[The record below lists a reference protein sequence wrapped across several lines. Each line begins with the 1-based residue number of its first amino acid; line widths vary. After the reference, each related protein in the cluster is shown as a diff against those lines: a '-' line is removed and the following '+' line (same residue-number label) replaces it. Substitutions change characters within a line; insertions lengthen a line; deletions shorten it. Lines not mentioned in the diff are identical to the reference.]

1 MFPTAQ
7 TLREWARHPDDQCL
21 FVPNNLSRSLR
32 QASACRA
39 LMRVLIVDDH
49 ADSAKSL
56 VALLQELGHNETR
69 VAYSAATA
77 LQTAVEFGPE
87 IVLMDVELPDM
98 SGYDA
103 ALLMH
108 QHPRLQRTRLMALTD
123 HAEHPGREQARASG
137 FERYLVKPVTVEA
150 LQEVLDMAA

>member
-1 MFPTAQ
+1 
-7 TLREWARHPDDQCL
+7 
-21 FVPNNLSRSLR
+21 
-32 QASACRA
+32 
-39 LMRVLIVDDH
+39 MRVLIVDDH

-69 VAYSAATA
+69 VASSAASA
-77 LQTAVEFGPE
+77 LRTAVAFGPE
-87 IVLMDVELPDM
+87 IVFMDVELPDM

-108 QHPRLQRTRLMALTD
+108 QHPHLQRTRLMALTD
-123 HAEHPGREQARASG
+123 HAEHPGRERARASG

-150 LQEVLDMAA
+150 LQELLETP

>member
-1 MFPTAQ
+1 MPVT
-7 TLREWARHPDDQCL
+7 
-21 FVPNNLSRSLR
+21 
-32 QASACRA
+32 
-39 LMRVLIVDDH
+39 VLIVDDH